1 MQNTKNEIL
10 NHCIKKTIESDIND
24 ISEFSANRLSQ
35 EMNISRSLAS
45 QYLNYFV
52 KDGTLIK
59 IATRP
64 VYFLHR
70 KTIEE
75 QYQITI
81 DDNIFDSVEDFVE
94 TLSEVSHIKR
104 NFTKM
109 IGYDAS
115 LRGLIDQI
123 KAALKYPGNGL
134 PIMLYGKSGVGKS
147 RICEE
152 MLEYAKEN
160 DLCKEGAKFCVVKV
174 FKEQTDIVEILVG
187 NETKSGILQQC
198 NGGVVLIH
206 NAHNLTISYQQEI
219 ARILEQGF
227 FYKKNTKIKVDLK
240 AHIVLSAD
248 EEYKKYLDE
257 DLIQCFP
264 VIAHVPDLEERYADE
279 KEELIVYFFKKQAL
293 KINRKLFVSQNVI
306 KTLMMNTYQR
316 NIDELK
322 NVIEDICAR
331 ANVHNTGEK
340 EIVIKMYQLP
350 ATIMRELNDEE
361 HFNEDKIDYMDIMSY
376 RRSDDAEK
384 LIEVLDYVLNQL
396 TDNEN
401 IEEKIRQCMAFLA
414 QFSNVMTCNNYY
426 ANGQSKVLEHTIS
439 YVIHKIIDSYN
450 MTISSHSSALFAN
463 YLYLLQSMNQKMKNW
478 KTERIC
484 DIRQCLQLLEKEYPG
499 VKLIADKIN
508 FALANNLE
516 YEFDE
521 MNQIIL
527 FLNLAYYNNSS
538 KESKYLCII
547 IAHGR
552 STATS
557 MAEAVNTLL
566 GSYIFE
572 AFDMPLDTSMVE
584 IVDSVNRYIDRFTI
598 KNDIL
603 LLVDMGSLETL
614 NDHLYSFTNKNI
626 GVINNVSTKLALD
639 VGYQVLDGVTMETIL
654 RNAKEN
660 CEIKYTFVEN
670 KQLNDLIIFI
680 SDNGRKMANRMKDL
694 FIKSFPKKIDVEVI
708 ALNLNELNSD
718 KFMEEIKKEYNILLI
733 SGTCSTIEKP
743 ELFVSLEEIIMT
755 ENIDAIKNRLN
766 QYLTIEE
773 IDKFSQNLIYS
784 FSLENVV
791 DSLSILDAKKL
802 LEFIGEA
809 VNLMEEELNRRFF
822 GHTTVGLYIHMSCMI
837 ERLVTKE
844 PIKNREGIEDFKKTQ
859 KKFIEIVQKSFF
871 KTCSHYGV
879 ELPLSEIAYLYDY
892 IREDKKTSREVS
904 DFEEN

>member
-10 NHCIKKTIESDIND
+10 NHCIKKTIEIDIKN
-24 ISEFSANRLSQ
+24 ISEFSAIKLSQ
-35 EMNISRSLAS
+35 ELNISRSLAS

-70 KTIEE
+70 KTIEA

-81 DDNIFDSVEDFVE
+81 DDNIFDSVEDFVD

-104 NFTKM
+104 NFMKM
-109 IGYDAS
+109 IGCDAS
-115 LRGLIDQI
+115 LRGLIDQV

-152 MLEYAKEN
+152 MLEFAKEN
-160 DLCKEGAKFCVVKV
+160 GICNDDAKFSVVKV
-174 FKEQTDIVEILVG
+174 YMDQNDLMEILVG
-187 NETKSGILQQC
+187 NEAKNGILQKC
-198 NGGVVLIH
+198 NDGVVLIH
-206 NAHNLTISYQQEI
+206 NAHNLSITNQQKI

-227 FYKKNTKIKVDLK
+227 YYKKNTKIKVELK

-248 EEYKKYLDE
+248 EEYQKYLDE

-279 KEELIVYFFKKQAL
+279 KEELIIYFFKKQAL
-293 KINRKLFVSQNVI
+293 KINRKLFVSHNVI
-306 KTLMMNTYQR
+306 KTLMMNTYER

-331 ANVHNTGEK
+331 ANVHNQGDK
-340 EIVIKMYQLP
+340 ELVIKMYQLP
-350 ATIMRELNDEE
+350 ETIMWELTDEE

-401 IEEKIRQCMAFLA
+401 IEEKIRQSMAFLA
-414 QFSNVMTCNNYY
+414 QFGNVMTCDNNY

-450 MTISSHSSALFAN
+450 MTVSSHSSALFAS

-478 KTERIC
+478 KAERLVEIK
-484 DIRQCLQLLEKEYPG
+484 QCLQLLEKEYPG

-538 KESKYLCII
+538 KGSKYLCII

-566 GSYIFE
+566 GTYVFE
-572 AFDMPLDTSMVE
+572 AFDMPLDTSMVD
-584 IVDSVNRYIDRFTI
+584 IVDSVNRYINRFTI

-614 NDHLYSFTNKNI
+614 NNHLYFFANKNI

-639 VGYQVLDGVTMETIL
+639 IGYQVLDGVTMETIL
-654 RNAKEN
+654 KNAKEN

-670 KQLNDLIIFI
+670 KKLNDLIIFI

-708 ALNLNELNSD
+708 ALNLSELNSEN
-718 KFMEEIKKEYNILLI
+718 FMKEIKKEYNILLI

-766 QYLTIEE
+766 QYLSIEE

-822 GHTTVGLYIHMSCMI
+822 GQTTVGLYIHMSCMI

-844 PIKNREGIEDFKKTQ
+844 PIKNREGIDEFEKTQ
-859 KKFIEIVQKSFF
+859 KRFIEIVRKSFL
-871 KTCSHYGV
+871 KTCNHYGV
-879 ELPLSEIAYLYDY
+879 ELPLSEISYLYDY

-904 DFEEN
+904 DFEED